1 MKSEKGAIEIFVT
14 GIVVILL
21 ITVFITIGKV
31 IKEENDYGVKEGQVI
46 DKRYSSAYTTM
57 MFYGKVMIPQ
67 YYPESYKIQIQKEID
82 SKLESIWVTVDK
94 DTYHKLNIGDY
105 YNGVE

>member
-67 YYPESYKIQIQKEID
+67 Y
-82 SKLESIWVTVDK
+82 
-94 DTYHKLNIGDY
+94 
-105 YNGVE
+105 